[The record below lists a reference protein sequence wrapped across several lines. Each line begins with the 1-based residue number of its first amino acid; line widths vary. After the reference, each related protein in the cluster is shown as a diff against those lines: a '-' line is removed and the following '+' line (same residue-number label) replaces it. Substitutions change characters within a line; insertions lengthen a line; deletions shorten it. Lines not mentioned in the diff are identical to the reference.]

1 MLVIECILPKGYE
14 EVTINRLQRQSM
26 SFKSESFQLILFSL
40 DRSHRSHDGVL
51 EKTVTHDLDMLAQPT
66 DRARN

>member
-1 MLVIECILPKGYE
+1 MLVIEYILPKGYE
-14 EVTINRLQRQSM
+14 EVAINRLQRQSM

-40 DRSHRSHDGVL
+40 DRSHRFRDGVL
-51 EKTVTHDLDMLAQPT
+51 EETITHDLDMLAQPT

>member
-14 EVTINRLQRQSM
+14 EVAINRLQRQSM

-40 DRSHRSHDGVL
+40 DRSRDGVL
-51 EKTVTHDLDMLAQPT
+51 EKTVTHDLDTLAQPT
-66 DRARN
+66 NRARN